1 MNNLW
6 RIFTSYATAKKRTT
20 IMKHWILLNILFIG
34 FGLNAQE
41 FKPIKSIQKQTKEII
56 TISTSNKYFATGS
69 YDRNVFV
76 YDYSGKKI
84 FKYKNLDAV
93 IGEVILHPDSNY
105 VFLSITET
113 KAGVYERPVIKC
125 FDLTTGQQVREF
137 IDTTI
142 TQEQINAF
150 YEKNTTG
157 VKNAMAHVENMFPQM
172 QTKSEIN
179 YPRVEDGLSHIE
191 RIQSLSVSND
201 FKHFASMDKYNILKI
216 WNTNGNILNSFQVT
230 NNKVNTDLYFINDS
244 TLLISPNILLNIT
257 DYSTEILADYQ
268 VYKRSIPV
276 KDKIFYFSNLDI
288 ESSKLVDYSTDN
300 PYPIDVKDSKCY
312 RATYSVDKFAFLGI
326 DGLVRI
332 CDFKGEI
339 KQKLGK
345 DRTESVGTRD
355 GGSRLIFSEI
365 EEIKLSPNGKYLI
378 TGDKF
383 GKVIIWKNE

>member
-1 MNNLW
+1 
-6 RIFTSYATAKKRTT
+6 
-20 IMKHWILLNILFIG
+20 MKYWILFSILFIG
-34 FGLNAQE
+34 FGLNAQD
-41 FKPIKSIQKQTKEII
+41 FKPIKTIQKQTKEII

-76 YDYSGKKI
+76 YDYNGKKI

-93 IGEVILHPDSNY
+93 IGEVALHPDSNY
-105 VFLSITET
+105 LFISITET

-125 FDLTTGQQVREF
+125 FDLTTGQQIREF

-142 TQEQINAF
+142 MQEQINAF

-157 VKNAMAHVENMFPQM
+157 VKNAMSQVENMFPQM
-172 QTKSEIN
+172 QTKSKIN
-179 YPRVEDGLSHIE
+179 VPRVEDGLSHIE
-191 RIQSLSVSND
+191 RIQSLSISDD
-201 FKHFASMDKYNILKI
+201 FMHFASMDKYNILKI
-216 WNTNGNILNSFQVT
+216 WDTKGNVLNSFQVT

-244 TLLISPNILLNIT
+244 ILLITPNILLNIT
-257 DYSTEILADYQ
+257 DYSSYVLPDYQ
-268 VYKRSIPV
+268 DYNRSIPV
-276 KDKIFYFSNLDI
+276 NKKIFYFSNLDM
-288 ESSKLVDYSTDN
+288 EFSKLVDYSTDISN
-300 PYPIDVKDSKCY
+300 PIDIKDSKCY
-312 RATYSVDKFAFLGI
+312 RASYSADKFAFLGI

-332 CDFKGEI
+332 CNFNGQVN
-339 KQKLGK
+339 QKLGK
-345 DRTESVGTRD
+345 DRTETVGTRD